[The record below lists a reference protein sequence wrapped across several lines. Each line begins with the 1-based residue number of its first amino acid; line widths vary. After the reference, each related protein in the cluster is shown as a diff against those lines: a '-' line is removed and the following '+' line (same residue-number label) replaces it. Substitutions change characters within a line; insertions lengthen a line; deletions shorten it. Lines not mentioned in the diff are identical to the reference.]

1 MKSSTVIRA
10 IQSITLFNDK
20 VLVDFVTR
28 NLASVTSSHD
38 DSLPVNFLTLAWA
51 STIIPVKGT
60 LGILFENHLSA
71 ISEKV
76 HIPVDS
82 LFFITCTKDE
92 TGNYK
97 VAWSQSLS

>member
-10 IQSITLFNDK
+10 IQSITLFDDS

-28 NLASVTSSHD
+28 HLSSAQSSHD
-38 DSLPVNFLTLAWA
+38 ESLPVTFLNLSWA
-51 STIIPVKGT
+51 STIIPVEGN
-60 LGILFENHLSA
+60 LGILFEDDMAETVDRVNVP
-71 ISEKV
+71 V
-76 HIPVDS
+76 HS

-92 TGNYK
+92 KGSYR